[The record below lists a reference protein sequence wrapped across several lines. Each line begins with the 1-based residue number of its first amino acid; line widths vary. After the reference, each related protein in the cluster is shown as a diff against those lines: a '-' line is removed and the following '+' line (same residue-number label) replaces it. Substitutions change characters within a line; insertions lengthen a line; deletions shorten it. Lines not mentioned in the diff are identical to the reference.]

1 MKKKIITAVIGM
13 VCLMSSVFCMTPAQK
28 TAMKNELQKV
38 SDAELVAM
46 MYAAPATLLQYVAAE
61 KMTLAD
67 AKEFK
72 ELIEAECKRRTSP
85 STKDKVKDSVKDKAS
100 KASDW
105 FWGQVGVVEN
115 KVKDDYN
122 AVRKGN

>member
-1 MKKKIITAVIGM
+1 MKKLIGTIAIA
-13 VCLMSSVFCMTPAQK
+13 VCLMSSVFCLSPAQK
-28 TAMKNELQKV
+28 TAMKKELQKV

-46 MYAAPATLLQYVAAE
+46 MYAAPATLLGYVAAE

-72 ELIEAECKRRTSP
+72 ELIEAECKRRTEP
-85 STKDKVKDSVKDKAS
+85 SAKDKIKEKAG

-115 KVKDDYN
+115 KVKEDYN